1 MRSEQ
6 YDSEPTSQAL
16 SLLELNSRIRAA
28 LNQSFPDTYWVRAEM
43 SDVRVNAASGHCYLE
58 FIEKE
63 TRSGQ
68 LVAKVRGTIWARTFR
83 LLKPYFEQET
93 GQPFASGLKVL
104 VKVMVD
110 FHELYGLNLTV
121 VDIDPAYTLGD
132 MARRRLE
139 IIRQLKA
146 EGVFDLNKELPLPT
160 LTRRIAVISSPT
172 AAGYEDFVNQLAHNP
187 GGYPFYVKL
196 FPALMQG
203 ERTEQ
208 SVIEALDR
216 IYAHQNCFDVVVLI
230 RGGGATSDLNSFDS
244 YLLAANCAQFPLP
257 ILTGIGHER
266 DDTVVDLVAH
276 TRLKTPTAVAAFLIE
291 RMDQAALALENVR
304 QAVVRIASE
313 RMRTEKQTLQR
324 YTSRIPLVVGQ
335 RLERNRALLQQL
347 GGRLPSLAQGFVHR
361 KQLAVDR
368 FTLQLRSAATNR
380 LNEKQ
385 RFLQLQEQF
394 VRLAS
399 PDYILRRGYSLT
411 LRNGQIVKRA
421 EELRPGERLTTRF
434 MDGEVQSVVEEKRTE
449 KRRMR

>member
-1 MRSEQ
+1 M
-6 YDSEPTSQAL
+6 
-16 SLLELNSRIRAA
+16 
-28 LNQSFPDTYWVRAEM
+28 RAEL

-63 TRSGQ
+63 ARSGQ

-139 IIRQLKA
+139 IIRQLKE

-216 IYAHQNCFDVVVLI
+216 IYAHQDCFDVVVLI

-291 RMDQAALALENVR
+291 RMDQAALALENMR

-313 RMRTEKQTLQR
+313 RMRTEQQTLQR

-335 RLERNRALLQQL
+335 RLERNRTLLQQL

-361 KQLAVDR
+361 KQLEVDR

-399 PDYILRRGYSLT
+399 PNYILRRGYSLT